1 MTLHLTIILPLCKVE
16 QLQHTSFLKAFGN
29 NLRRVRKLK
38 GFSQEKLAY
47 ESEIELRQI
56 GRIERVEINT
66 GIYSAAIIAETLKV
80 SIIDLFDFKY

>member
-1 MTLHLTIILPLCKVE
+1 VE